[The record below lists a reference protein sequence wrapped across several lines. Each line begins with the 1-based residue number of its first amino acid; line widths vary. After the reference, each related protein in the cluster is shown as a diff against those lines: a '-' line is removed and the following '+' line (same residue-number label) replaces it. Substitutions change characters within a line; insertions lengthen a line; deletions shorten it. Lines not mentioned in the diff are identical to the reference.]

1 MNEEPATEIVV
12 RKLYNRKKIITIT
25 LIFLSFVL
33 VCGIIFSFFYSKS
46 QRPTFPKEVKSQIT
60 GFQPYYIQGKE
71 QLPAGFKTDKN
82 TVRYEVG
89 TLLFTLTS
97 PDGKSVTI
105 SQQPVPKE
113 FSAEGGNFVGKES
126 IDTKNGKATIS
137 YVQGR
142 TSAFM
147 ITNDRK
153 TMIILNSNQSLETD
167 TIRSILSN
175 LTSV

>member
-1 MNEEPATEIVV
+1 MGEEEVKKSHISKK
-12 RKLYNRKKIITIT
+12 KL
-25 LIFLSFVL
+25 LI
-33 VCGIIFSFFYSKS
+33 GFSFFLMILIIGVTGLLIYKKS
-46 QRPTFPKEVKSQIT
+46 QANTLPQEVKSQVS
-60 GFQPYYIQGKE
+60 GFQPYYFSQNE
-71 QLPAGFKTDKN
+71 QLPSGFKIDRSSI
-82 TVRYEVG
+82 RYELG
-89 TLLFTLTS
+89 TLFFTLTS
-97 PDGKSVTI
+97 SDGKSITI

-113 FSAEGGNFVGKES
+113 FSAEGGNFIGKES

-153 TMIILNSNQSLETD
+153 TMVILNSNQAIETD

-175 LTSV
+175 LNSI